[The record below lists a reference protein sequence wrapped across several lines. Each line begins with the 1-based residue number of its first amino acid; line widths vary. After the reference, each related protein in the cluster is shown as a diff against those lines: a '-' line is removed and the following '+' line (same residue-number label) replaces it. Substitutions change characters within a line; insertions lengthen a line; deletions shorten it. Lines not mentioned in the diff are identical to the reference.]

1 MSVRKIRLLLEFPNH
16 DNAVIGVV
24 ANELKTI
31 GELKVGLEFAFQD
44 ADLRF
49 YKKKGAELED
59 HLDLRHYGLKNMPRL
74 QVAIL
79 VYEDSDQEWSP

>member
-1 MSVRKIRLLLEFPNH
+1 MAVLRILLLLEFPNH

-31 GELKVGLEFAFQD
+31 GEIKVDLEFAFQD

-49 YKKKGAELED
+49 YNTKGVELED
-59 HLDLRHYGLKNMPRL
+59 HLDLRHYGLKNMQRL
-74 QVAIL
+74 QMAVL
-79 VYEDSDQEWSP
+79 EYEDSDQEWSP